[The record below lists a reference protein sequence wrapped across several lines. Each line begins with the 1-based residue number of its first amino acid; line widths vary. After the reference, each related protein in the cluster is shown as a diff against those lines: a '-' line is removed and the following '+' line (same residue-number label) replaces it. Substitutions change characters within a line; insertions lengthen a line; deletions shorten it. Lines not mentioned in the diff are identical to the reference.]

1 MITQLFRGIVVVACV
16 FLFPF
21 GVASALE
28 PGEGIVLDPVT
39 GNYMLTYFE
48 VLGDGSKVLT
58 HGKFVPATKIV
69 PAIDSKFHLDE
80 AGAVN
85 YSYSVSSGAQSRQ
98 ILTTIRFNLAGK
110 VIGSQD
116 LPINMQTAT
125 EAQVAAVF
133 EANKLALITPS
144 GWNSFISTNQSGASR
159 ITWDTDL
166 GIQPNGHVKGFG
178 FISQSLPGLGL
189 AQFEGESG
197 VINGFSGEGPDPSSD
212 ISKQIQAL
220 YQNDFVTR
228 NAAVPTIAVPTPFDA
243 AVTLERIQTQMHT
256 WIGMQLLDAT
266 SSSQLDRSFQSA
278 ISAYRLNQPKVGKQQ
293 IEAMR
298 ELIKKE
304 QPDMGRDEEH
314 ESDKNHEKNDDRKSA
329 LIARLAARV
338 LDFDLKYVTKHID
351 SDDGEHG
358 STNQRER

>member
-1 MITQLFRGIVVVACV
+1 MIAQLFRGIVVVTCV

-48 VLGDGSKVLT
+48 VLDDGSKVLT

-69 PAIDSKFHLDE
+69 STIDSKFHLDE
-80 AGAVN
+80 VGKVN
-85 YSYSVSSGAQSRQ
+85 YSYSISSGAQSRQ
-98 ILTTIRFNLAGK
+98 LLRTVRFDLINK
-110 VIGSQD
+110 IVGSQD

-144 GWNSFISTNQSGASR
+144 GWRGAISTNQNGASR
-159 ITWDTDL
+159 ISWHPVDSKA
-166 GIQPNGHVKGFG
+166 GIQPNGYQKGFG
-178 FISQSLPGLGL
+178 FTSQSLPGLGV
-189 AQFEGESG
+189 AQFEGASG
-197 VINGFSGEGPDPSSD
+197 VHNGFSGEGPDPSSD

-220 YQNDFVTR
+220 YQNDFVPR
-228 NAAVPTIAVPTPFDA
+228 NAAVPTIPVPDPFDA

-256 WIGMQLLDAT
+256 WIAMQLLDAT
-266 SSSQLDRSFQSA
+266 FSSQLDRYFQSA
-278 ISAYRLNQPKVGKQQ
+278 ISAYRLNQPKVGKKQ
-293 IEAMR
+293 IQTMR
-298 ELIKKE
+298 ELIEKE
-304 QPDMGRDEEH
+304 QPDLSRDEEH
-314 ESDKNHEKNDDRKSA
+314 ESGKSQEKDDDRKSA

-338 LDFDLKYVTKHID
+338 LDFDLKYVTKRMSGD
-351 SDDGEHG
+351 KDD
-358 STNQRER
+358 